1 MPSYELIIE
10 PAAPSQKRTRPARAP
25 AKTRQFRAQY
35 LAHIVANDWWSGG
48 QAITET
54 TRPVWLMLAGTE
66 RAIRPVIANLQ
77 TGHRAMLRRYHDSLG
92 YDTASVAHLE
102 LLKSAGYRMLWQRL
116 VGGPDG
122 PLATVT
128 AYLPELFV
136 LDPGL
141 IDPAGVQFVAL
152 TPQWW
157 AQQQLAQLRADTPA
171 WHAIQKHI
179 EALAR
184 MGPLVPRGQ
193 ADSVDALLDHVAQA
207 VHSVTFIERR
217 TTRPLPPTPAFALQL
232 FLAGLQREILT
243 VAAPT
248 EPGQRAPSRSPT
260 DPPDP
265 TDRWAWAR
273 HLEIGAF
280 AECQTAT
287 VGLAPPV
294 GCRCTHATLDAFLAA
309 EVERYFAAQAHTGQ
323 GPNGSRYHE
332 TARPPTLPVPRAPR
346 KAA

>member
-1 MPSYELIIE
+1 M
-10 PAAPSQKRTRPARAP
+10 RAP

-54 TRPVWLMLAGTE
+54 TRPVWLMLASTE

-92 YDTASVAHLE
+92 YDTAPVAHLE

-122 PLATVT
+122 PLAVVT

-171 WHAIQKHI
+171 WVDLQTHMA
-179 EALAR
+179 ALAR
-184 MGPLVPRGQ
+184 MGSLVPSNQFASGEE
-193 ADSVDALLDHVAQA
+193 VLDHVAQA
-207 VHSVTFIERR
+207 VHCVTFIERR
-217 TTRPLPPTPAFALQL
+217 TTRPLPPTTAFALQL
-232 FLAGLQREILT
+232 FLAGLQRGILT

-248 EPGQRAPSRSPT
+248 EPGQRASSRPTT
-260 DPPDP
+260 DPADP

-273 HLEIGAF
+273 HPEIGAF

-294 GCRCTHATLDAFLAA
+294 ACRCTHDTLDAFLAG
-309 EVERYFAAQAHTGQ
+309 EVERYFAAQAHMGQ
-323 GPNGSRYHE
+323 GNNGSRSYD
-332 TARPPTLPVPRAPR
+332 TAQPAPLPVPLALR

>member
-1 MPSYELIIE
+1 
-10 PAAPSQKRTRPARAP
+10 
-25 AKTRQFRAQY
+25 
-35 LAHIVANDWWSGG
+35 
-48 QAITET
+48 
-54 TRPVWLMLAGTE
+54 
-66 RAIRPVIANLQ
+66 
-77 TGHRAMLRRYHDSLG
+77 
-92 YDTASVAHLE
+92 VAHLE

-122 PLATVT
+122 PLAIVT

-157 AQQQLAQLRADTPA
+157 AQQQLAQLRADAPA
-171 WHAIQKHI
+171 WD
-179 EALAR
+179 ALQTHVAALTR
-184 MGPLVPRGQ
+184 MGPLGPSEPESSREELL
-193 ADSVDALLDHVAQA
+193 ALVAQA
-207 VHSVTFIERR
+207 VHCVAFIERR

-232 FLAGLQREILT
+232 FLAGLQRGILT

-248 EPGQRAPSRSPT
+248 EPGQRASGRSAG
-260 DPPDP
+260 DPADP
-265 TDRWAWAR
+265 ADRWAWAR
-273 HLEIGAF
+273 HPEVGAL

-294 GCRCTHATLDAFLAA
+294 ACRCPHATLDTFLAA
-309 EVERYFAAQAHTGQ
+309 EVERYFAAQERAGQ
-323 GPNGSRYHE
+323 SNSGLPLPKAE
-332 TARPPTLPVPRAPR
+332 PPPGLPVLAPRR

>member
-10 PAAPSQKRTRPARAP
+10 PAALSQKRTRPARAP

-35 LAHIVANDWWSGG
+35 LAHIVANDWWAGG
-48 QAITET
+48 QAITES
-54 TRPVWLMLAGTE
+54 TRPVWLMLAGAV

-77 TGHRAMLRRYHDSLG
+77 TGHRALLRRYHDSLS
-92 YDTASVAHLE
+92 YDTAPVAHLE

-122 PLATVT
+122 PLAIVT

-141 IDPAGVQFVAL
+141 IDPTGVQFVAL

-171 WHAIQKHI
+171 WVALQTHMA
-179 EALAR
+179 ALAR
-184 MGPLVPRGQ
+184 MGSLGPNGQ
-193 ADSVDALLDHVAQA
+193 AASADEWLDHVAQA
-207 VHSVTFIERR
+207 VHCVTFIERR

-232 FLAGLQREILT
+232 FLAGLQRGILSIAT
-243 VAAPT
+243 AT
-248 EPGQRAPSRSPT
+248 EPGQRTPSRPAT
-260 DPPDP
+260 DPSDP

-273 HLEIGAF
+273 HPEIGAF

-287 VGLAPPV
+287 MSLAPPV
-294 GCRCTHATLDAFLAA
+294 ACRCTHDTLDAFLAA
-309 EVERYFAAQAHTGQ
+309 EVERYFEAQARTGR
-323 GPNGSRYHE
+323 GHNGSRPHE
-332 TARPPTLPVPRAPR
+332 PAQLPTLPVPLAPR